1 MMLQTTGL
9 VSDVTGNKVDKRE
22 GSTEGE
28 VKKQKQKG
36 TNEQTNINENK

>member
-22 GSTEGE
+22 GSTDGE
-28 VKKQKQKG
+28 VKKSKK
-36 TNEQTNINENK
+36 EQMNRQTH